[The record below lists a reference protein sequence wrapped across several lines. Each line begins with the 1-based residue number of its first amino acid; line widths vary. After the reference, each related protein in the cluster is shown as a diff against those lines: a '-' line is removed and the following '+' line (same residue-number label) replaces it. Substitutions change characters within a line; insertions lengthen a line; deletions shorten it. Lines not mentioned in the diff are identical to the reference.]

1 MSLFLAS
8 LAGIVPWQF
17 MFLRHPVWQTIYCI
31 YSRVI
36 FGHYIIFLACSYVK
50 VFVIMTA
57 TDLKLDELS
66 ANLCVTLLHSVTLIR
81 QMIIKLNPAFI
92 GIVECIINQ
101 GNLVKN
107 RLGVQV

>member
-8 LAGIVPWQF
+8 LVGIIPWQF
-17 MFLRHPVWQTIYCI
+17 MFRPHTVWQRIYCI

-36 FGHYIIFLACSYVK
+36 LGHYMIFLVCSYVK
-50 VFVIMTA
+50 MFVIMTA

-66 ANLCVTLLHSVTLIR
+66 ANLCVTLLHSVTFIR
-81 QMIIKLNPAFI
+81 QMIIKLNPKFI
-92 GIVECIINQ
+92 EIVECIINQ
-101 GNLVKN
+101 ENLN